1 MENFDVWKLEL
12 HALRVL
18 VTVYDT
24 GSFTAAAER
33 LELNQSTV
41 SYTMERLRGVFADEL
56 FVRQGRGTAPS
67 ERCHILVSQARSLL
81 RQYEDMTKPV
91 AFEPMSFDG
100 RFVLSCNPYEECVLL
115 PALWSAMQ
123 EQAPLAQ
130 LSVIRTRS
138 QGEQQL
144 MEGLADVLVSPQAL
158 TNAGLQK
165 RWLFGDRYVCFV
177 GQPKAKDKLN
187 WASYQNARHIRLRYD
202 ESWFPLYSDLLKQRG
217 VRLKAALEVPGLS
230 SLPPILQSLRQK
242 SEGPEVVFTAPERLA
257 SNLGGLYEARLHKV
271 SAPFDCRFDVSLYWP
286 SRDQDSPR
294 SRWLR
299 SLIVQ
304 VAKGL

>member
-33 LELNQSTV
+33 LDLNQSTV
-41 SYTMERLRGVFADEL
+41 SYTMERLRRVFGDEL

-67 ERCHILVSQARSLL
+67 ERCHILVNQARSLL

-91 AFEPMSFDG
+91 EFDPASYDG

-115 PALWSAMQ
+115 PALWAALQ
-123 EQAPLAQ
+123 AQAPGAQ

-144 MEGLADVLVSPQAL
+144 MDGLADALVSPQSYMN
-158 TNAGLQK
+158 TGLQK
-165 RWLFGDRYVCFV
+165 RWLFSDRYVCFV
-177 GQPKAKDKLN
+177 GRPWPKPKLD
-187 WASYQNARHIRLRYD
+187 WASYQQARHIRLRYD
-202 ESWFPLYSDLLKQRG
+202 ESWFPLYRDLLKQRG
-217 VRLKAALEVPGLS
+217 VTINAALEVPGLS
-230 SLPPILQSLRQK
+230 SLPPILQSMAG
-242 SEGPEVVFTAPERLA
+242 GPVGRETVFTAPERLA
-257 SNLGGLYEARLHKV
+257 PNLGSMQDGRLFQV
-271 SAPFDCRFDVSLYWP
+271 AAPFSCEFEVSLYWP
-286 SRDQDSPR
+286 SRDRESPR

-304 VAKGL
+304 ACKAL

>member
-33 LELNQSTV
+33 MELNQSTI

-56 FVRQGRGTAPS
+56 FVRQGRGTVPS
-67 ERCHILVSQARSLL
+67 ERCHSLVSQARQLL

-91 AFEPMSFDG
+91 AFEPETFDG

-115 PALWSAMQ
+115 PALWAALQQ
-123 EQAPLAQ
+123 EAPKARLA
-130 LSVIRTRS
+130 VIRTRS

-144 MEGLADVLVSPQAL
+144 MEGLADALVSPQTL
-158 TNAGLQK
+158 TNTGLQK
-165 RWLFGDRYVCFV
+165 RWLFADRYVCFV
-177 GQPKAKDKLN
+177 GQPKTKGKLTWARYQKAK
-187 WASYQNARHIRLRYD
+187 HIRLRYD
-202 ESWFPLYSDLLKQRG
+202 ESWFPLYRDLLKQRG
-217 VRLKAALEVPGLS
+217 VWLEAALEVPGLS
-230 SLPPILQSLRQK
+230 SLPPIFQSLDRN
-242 SEGPEVVFTAPERLA
+242 EDGLEAVFTAPERLA
-257 SNLGGLYEARLHKV
+257 SNLGGLHEPCLHKV
-271 SAPFDCRFDVSLYWP
+271 SAPFECHFDVALYWP

-299 SLIVQ
+299 GLITRL
-304 VAKGL
+304 AKAI